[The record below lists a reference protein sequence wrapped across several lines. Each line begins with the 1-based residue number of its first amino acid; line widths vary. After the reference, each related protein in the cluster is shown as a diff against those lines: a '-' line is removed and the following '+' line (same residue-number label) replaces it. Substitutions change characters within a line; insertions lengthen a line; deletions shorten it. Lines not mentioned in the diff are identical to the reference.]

1 MSWKIAQRLA
11 IAWQQS
17 GVIPYRWQNGQLEI
31 LLVTTSSGKR
41 WGIPKGNVEI
51 LMSPAESARKEAREE
66 AGVLG
71 TVLVPAIGSYDYR
84 KRGFTNRVQ
93 VFWLR
98 VETELETWD
107 EASLRR
113 RRWMS
118 LEQAIAR
125 VKPPLKE
132 FLEALDPPV

>member
-1 MSWKIAQRLA
+1 MSWKIARGLA

-17 GVIPYRWQNGQLEI
+17 GVIPYRWRNGQLEI

-41 WGIPKGNVEI
+41 WVIPKGNVEI
-51 LMSPAESARKEAREE
+51 LMSPAESACKEAREE

-71 TVLVPAIGSYDYR
+71 TVITPAIGSYDYR

-98 VETELETWD
+98 VETELEIWD
-107 EASLRR
+107 EASFRR

-118 LEQAIAR
+118 LEQAIER
-125 VKPPLKE
+125 VKPPLRE
-132 FLEALDPPV
+132 FLESIDPPV

>member
-1 MSWKIAQRLA
+1 MAQRFA

-51 LMSPAESARKEAREE
+51 LMSPAESACKEAREE

-71 TVLVPAIGSYDYR
+71 TVITPAIGSYEYR
-84 KRGFTNRVQ
+84 KRSFTNYVQ

-98 VETELETWD
+98 VETELEIWE

-118 LEQAIAR
+118 LEQAIER
-125 VKPPLKE
+125 VKPPLRE
-132 FLEALDPPV
+132 FLDSIDDSIVPPR